1 MKISALLMALLC
13 AFSCQKHETELD
25 ITTFVVSGTVY
36 DSETGE
42 PVPEVTVSLL
52 GFGSDD
58 PKMTKA
64 ISTNTRI
71 TGSDGTYRILILNPK
86 ARKYYKILATDNSQH
101 RQENYSGSVKFLYI
115 SDGSTAYNERTKSY
129 ELNAVDFYL
138 EKE

>member
-25 ITTFVVSGTVY
+25 ISTFVVSGTVY

-42 PVPEVTVSLL
+42 AIPEVTVSLL
-52 GFGSDD
+52 GFDSDD
-58 PKMTKA
+58 PRMTTA
-64 ISTNTRI
+64 VSTNTRT

-86 ARKYYKILATDNSQH
+86 AKKYYKILATDSSRS
-101 RQENYSGSVKFLYI
+101 RQENYKGSVKFLYI

-129 ELNAVDFYL
+129 KLSAVDFYL
-138 EKE
+138 EKD

>member
-1 MKISALLMALLC
+1 MALLC

-25 ITTFVVSGTVY
+25 IATFVVSGTVY

-52 GFGSDD
+52 GFDSDD

-86 ARKYYKILATDNSQH
+86 ARKYYKILATDNSRS

-115 SDGSTAYNERTKSY
+115 SDGSTAYNERSKSY

-138 EKE
+138 EKD